1 MKGQAWPSSPLW
13 SQERL
18 SHPIATLPSD
28 ASHSACPNPVPASF
42 CKVLGLRG
50 EAQGNSGHQAC
61 LWPCPQQAMPCT
73 PTGQQ
78 FTVSPLR
85 PACFLLAHLPLHV
98 SGFCHPQG
106 QRATLAQQLAG
117 AEQSAG
123 DGGSWGWLGLGRQCL
138 VWDTAGT
145 ELPGPGL

>member
-1 MKGQAWPSSPLW
+1 MKGQAWPSSLLW
-13 SQERL
+13 SQETL

-50 EAQGNSGHQAC
+50 EAQGSSGHQAC
-61 LWPCPQQAMPCT
+61 LWPRLQQAMPCT

-78 FTVSPLR
+78 STVSPLR

-98 SGFCHPQG
+98 SGFCHPKDRGPPLPSSSRGLSSQQG
-106 QRATLAQQLAG
+106 M
-117 AEQSAG
+117 
-123 DGGSWGWLGLGRQCL
+123 
-138 VWDTAGT
+138 V
-145 ELPGPGL
+145 GPGAG